1 MAPYLAPS
9 VNIRPGFLPFWLLFS
24 PLRSLSLAICP
35 FLTKLF
41 FILQVKYSDRSDP
54 VAPVTSPASPTV
66 SPFDCQSPQGAIDPQ
81 QRAAFASG
89 QDAIGRQQSVCD
101 SSQDALDRQPQA
113 VYGSCPRYERR
124 ADSCSPGY
132 GSPEKGIG
140 GGGSF
145 GRLPLKWERCA
156 SYSPSSSVER
166 MLIDSPLS
174 GGGNCWTPPPPPAP
188 ALLLAGGSP
197 QLRGCSPLSGED
209 STSVLSFSLRYIP
222 MGVFDSTSV
231 LSFSLRGE
239 IDIAPQF

>member
-1 MAPYLAPS
+1 M
-9 VNIRPGFLPFWLLFS
+9 
-24 PLRSLSLAICP
+24 
-35 FLTKLF
+35 
-41 FILQVKYSDRSDP
+41 QVKYSDRSDP
-54 VAPVTSPASPTV
+54 VAPVTSPASPTA
-66 SPFDCQSPQGAIDPQ
+66 SPFDSHSHGPIDPQ
-81 QRAAFASG
+81 QRAAFGSS
-89 QDAIGRQQSVCD
+89 QDASGRQQSVCD

-132 GSPEKGIG
+132 GSLEKGIG
-140 GGGSF
+140 GGGSGSF

-174 GGGNCWTPPPPPAP
+174 GGGGNCWTPPPPPAP

-209 STSVLSFSLRYIP
+209 STSVLSFSLRYTGWVILI
-222 MGVFDSTSV
+222 GQGLGSVF
-231 LSFSLRGE
+231 
-239 IDIAPQF
+239 I